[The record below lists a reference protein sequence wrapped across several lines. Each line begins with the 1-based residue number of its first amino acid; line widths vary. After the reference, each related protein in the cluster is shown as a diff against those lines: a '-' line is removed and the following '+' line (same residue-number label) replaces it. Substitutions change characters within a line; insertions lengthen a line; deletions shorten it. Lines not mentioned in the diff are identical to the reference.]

1 MKTGKSYTRT
11 METGTRKPKKDE
23 GFTLIEVLIA
33 ISIFAV
39 GLLAVA
45 AMQTSAIRVNSS
57 AAQLTELNT
66 WGIDKLEQ
74 LMALPYTDPW
84 LDPAGNFP
92 NFDTAGNTHQD
103 PQTTGGFTV
112 RWNITDGDTA
122 ANTPVTGNKLIEI
135 FVTGKGKTLRLVGLR
150 SQSL

>member
-1 MKTGKSYTRT
+1 MRTGKSHTRT
-11 METGTRKPKKDE
+11 METAIIKSRKDE

-39 GLLAVA
+39 GLLAIA

-74 LMALPYTDPW
+74 LMALPYTDPQ
-84 LDPAGNFP
+84 LQAAGSPFQETTSDGYNVTWNVINDSPVP
-92 NFDTAGNTHQD
+92 NSTLI
-103 PQTTGGFTV
+103 
-112 RWNITDGDTA
+112 RIT
-122 ANTPVTGNKLIEI
+122 
-135 FVTGKGKTLRLVGLR
+135 VTGKGKTLRIVSIK